1 MNAGH
6 IDGKHAAWRSVHMRA
21 TLASCLLS
29 LLLLSACGGPRP
41 PPQTPAEFHPAR
53 SIIEHYDAN
62 HDGVITWAEVEQG
75 LRAEFA
81 QADAK
86 HTGCLDADE
95 ARAVND
101 KRWQEDQSTYS
112 PLVDFRQKGCI
123 DFEEFAATVRSLFEQ
138 MDANGD
144 GQVNQK
150 ELHPRRGR

>member
-1 MNAGH
+1 MQGNFA
-6 IDGKHAAWRSVHMRA
+6 R
-21 TLASCLLS
+21 CLLL
-29 LLLLSACGGPRP
+29 LLLLSACTGQRP
-41 PPQTPAEFHPAR
+41 PPQAPAEFHPPR
-53 SIIEHYDAN
+53 SILEHYDAN
-62 HDGVITWAEVEQG
+62 HDGIVSRAEVEQG

-95 ARAVND
+95 VRAVND
-101 KRWQEDQSTYS
+101 RRWQEDQSTYS

-144 GQVNQK
+144 GQVDQK
-150 ELHPRRGR
+150 ELHPRHGR

>member
-1 MNAGH
+1 
-6 IDGKHAAWRSVHMRA
+6 MRGTFA
-21 TLASCLLS
+21 PFLLL
-29 LLLLSACGGPRP
+29 LLLLSACGGQRP
-41 PPQTPAEFHPAR
+41 PPQPPAEFHPAR

-62 HDGVITWAEVEQG
+62 HDGVITRAEVEQG
-75 LRAEFA
+75 LRTEFE

-95 ARAVND
+95 ARAVNE

-138 MDANGD
+138 MDADGD
-144 GQVNQK
+144 GQVDQK
-150 ELHPRRGR
+150 ELHPRRGGRP